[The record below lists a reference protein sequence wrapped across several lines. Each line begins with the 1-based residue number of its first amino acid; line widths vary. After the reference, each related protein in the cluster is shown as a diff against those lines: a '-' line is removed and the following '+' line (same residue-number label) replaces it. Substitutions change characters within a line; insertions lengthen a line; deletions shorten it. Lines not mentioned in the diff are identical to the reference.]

1 MLKRVRI
8 LHLYL
13 GLLFAPSI
21 LFFSFSGVF
30 QLFGLHESQPG
41 NPPPARWIA
50 TMAQVHKSQNLDVHE
65 KPRGPARPPSA
76 RKTPAAARPDAAP
89 KENLAL
95 KWYFC
100 LMAVG
105 LMVTTLLGIYMAF
118 KYNRDRRIIWGLLAA
133 GVVIPLLAL
142 FLGA

>member
-1 MLKRVRI
+1 MLKRVRL

-21 LFFSFSGVF
+21 LFFSFSGAF

-41 NPPPARWIA
+41 DPPPARWIA
-50 TMAQVHKSQNLDVHE
+50 TMAQVHKSQNLDVRE
-65 KPRGPARPPSA
+65 KPSGPARPPSA
-76 RKTPAAARPDAAP
+76 RKSPPTAPSAAAPG
-89 KENLAL
+89 ENLAL

-100 LMAVG
+100 FMAVG

-118 KYNRDRRIIWGLLAA
+118 QYNRDRRVIWGLLSA
-133 GVVIPLLAL
+133 GVLIPLLAL
-142 FLGA
+142 LLGP